1 MDRGTILH
9 CRFSEGRALP
19 DVMVAVDDVCREAG
33 IGCQTGSSFSR
44 SDSDQLWV
52 DLNVQWFPIG
62 RAFSIEG
69 RGLIG
74 AVSFSEKGLVGN
86 QVFGAWI
93 KMYKSEFW
101 PELMD
106 SPLPGYSEPN
116 LADAC
121 ADYRFVKRLCCRM
134 GVDLCVGSPMNDYV
148 RFEDMMT
155 DSLADRILRF
165 TRLGPQKLVRPLEEC
180 RLPYRGYGDHPGPY
194 DEFATDPE
202 TGLPKWAMLVDKPLS
217 ECL

>member
-1 MDRGTILH
+1 MDRGSSLH
-9 CRFSEGRALP
+9 CKFFEGRALP
-19 DVMVAVDDVCREAG
+19 DVIVAVDESCREAG
-33 IGCQTGSSFSR
+33 IGCAANSS
-44 SDSDQLWV
+44 QLWV

-62 RAFSIEG
+62 RTFSIEG
-69 RGLIG
+69 RGVIG
-74 AVSFSEKGLVGN
+74 AISFSEKGLLGN

-106 SPLPGYSEPN
+106 NPLPGYSEPN

-121 ADYRFVKRLCCRM
+121 ADYRFVKSLCCRM
-134 GVDLCVGSPMNDYV
+134 GVDLCVGSPMDDYV

-165 TRLGPQKLVRPLEEC
+165 TARGPQKLVRPLEEC
-180 RLPYRGYGDHPGPY
+180 RLPYRGYGSNPGPY

-202 TGLPKWAMLVDKPLS
+202 TGLPRWAMLVDKPLS